1 MEIMQFLPIN
11 KWGLDVSGHPFV
23 IAGPCSA
30 ESEKQVLTTAHQLSK
45 NGVKVFRAGI
55 WKPRTR
61 PNTFEGVG
69 EKGLPWLKKVKQE
82 TGMLVA
88 TEVANQH
95 HAYEA
100 LKHGIDI
107 LWIGARTTANP
118 FAVQEIADTISGADV
133 PVFIKNPVNPELE
146 LWIGAIERIYQ
157 AGIRKLGAIHR
168 GFSTYEKSPYR
179 NVPLW
184 QVPIELGRRLKTL
197 PILVDPSH
205 ICGNRELK
213 KVAQKAMDMNYDGLI
228 IESHHDPD
236 KALSDAKQQITPQ
249 ALTELLAGLKMR
261 DVNTTNLEF
270 IHTLDTLRHKIDKFD
285 DDLLDI
291 LQQRMA
297 VAETIGVYKKQSN
310 VTILQPARWDEIKT
324 KTRQKG
330 EERNLSNEF
339 IDKLFTAIHQESINK
354 QTRIMNNGVTLPSK
368 KKGMPYDQH

>member
-1 MEIMQFLPIN
+1 METMQFLQIN
-11 KWGLDVSGHPFV
+11 QWGLDVKTNPFV

-45 NGVKVFRAGI
+45 QGIKVFRAGI

-61 PNTFEGVG
+61 PNAFEGIG
-69 EKGLPWLKKVKQE
+69 SKGLPWLKKVKEE

-88 TEVANQH
+88 TEVATQR

-118 FAVQEIADTISGADV
+118 FAVQEIADTISGADI
-133 PVFIKNPVNPELE
+133 PVLIKNPVNPELE

-179 NVPLW
+179 NDPLW
-184 QVPIELGRRLKTL
+184 QVPIELKRRLKSL

-213 KVAQKAMDMNYDGLI
+213 RVSQKAMDLNYDGLI
-228 IESHHDPD
+228 IESHFEPD
-236 KALSDAKQQITPQ
+236 CAISDAKQQITPE
-249 ALTELLAGLKMR
+249 ELNTLLSGLKMR
-261 DVNTTNLEF
+261 ELSTTNQEF
-270 IHTLDTLRHKIDKFD
+270 ILTLETLRQKIDIFD

-291 LQQRMA
+291 LQQRMT
-297 VAETIGVYKKQSN
+297 VAETIGMYKKQN
-310 VTILQPARWDEIKT
+310 DVTILQPTRWDEIIT
-324 KTRQKG
+324 KTREKG
-330 EERNLSNEF
+330 EERKLSNRF
-339 IDKLFTAIHQESINK
+339 IDKLFKAIHEESIDK
-354 QTRIMNNGVTLPSK
+354 QMKIMNNGVSSNG
-368 KKGMPYDQH
+368 KGGRQNT